1 MRDYSEGLLDNTVLW
16 RLRWRLLSTT
26 SLVLALASP
35 AWADDLQ
42 MPDHSATKPAVSA
55 VNGKLAIFGGDL
67 SDGHEVGVS
76 GALTLPLG
84 HRFGMQLDG
93 MFGSADDESFYGVG
107 AHLFWRDPARAL
119 FGIYASH
126 VSWDSSATFP
136 ADDPV
141 GGVFTI
147 GGADVSKLGV
157 EGALYI
163 DRISL
168 EGLAAYQSGSE
179 TGFAGKGTVA
189 YYPLDDLRLD
199 LSIIHLEG
207 NGVSGSAGAEWML
220 PRVDGF
226 SLFAN
231 ASVDEDSDWQTV
243 GGIKFHFSPAQ
254 KSLIQRHREDDPGIS
269 LPEDLY
275 LSIGNGHC
283 PAGTEELGGF
293 CDGVI

>member
-1 MRDYSEGLLDNTVLW
+1 
-16 RLRWRLLSTT
+16 
-26 SLVLALASP
+26 
-35 AWADDLQ
+35 
-42 MPDHSATKPAVSA
+42 
-55 VNGKLAIFGGDL
+55 
-67 SDGHEVGVS
+67 
-76 GALTLPLG
+76 
-84 HRFGMQLDG
+84 
-93 MFGSADDESFYGVG
+93 
-107 AHLFWRDPARAL
+107 
-119 FGIYASH
+119 
-126 VSWDSSATFP
+126 
-136 ADDPV
+136 V

-293 CDGVI
+293 CDGNL